1 MTSNIGDNDFGWFIK
16 LLYNLYGYSAILL
29 PVAFVVFMVKHNYCP
44 KKVSTFPLVQLLV
57 YGKGN
62 TNQHPND
69 IETAKLIV
77 QDHHHH
83 NLLLKEEARETKSL
97 ITEDK
102 GRKLCLLL
110 LCFAGLH
117 TSYLSWGIY
126 QEKIMTLEYKID
138 TDQGIT
144 KSKFSDSEFLIFF
157 SRMFTLFTSSVIFLF
172 SFLKGTNAHHSDAES
187 LPSSS
192 KLSPKGLIIAPLYK
206 FSFSSLTNI
215 LSSWCQYEALKYVNF
230 PTQVLSKACKIP
242 SVMMMSRLVS
252 GKKYSTYEYLCGFSI
267 SLGMLLFLLGNHSA
281 NSSTHSHDSSLSSNQ
296 SLYKLMNGLIVLVLY
311 LAFDSFTS
319 NWEEKI
325 YHKYKISPWQMMAGV
340 NFFSITLTLT
350 SLIEQGNLIPA
361 LKLMLSSSELTH
373 DCTILAI
380 SSTIGQFFVF
390 FTISK
395 FGALIFTMIMTL
407 RQIFAILLSFAIYGH
422 SITILSILGILVTFL
437 SIIILR
443 LINMKRR

>member
-138 TDQGIT
+138 TDQ
-144 KSKFSDSEFLIFF
+144 
-157 SRMFTLFTSSVIFLF
+157 
-172 SFLKGTNAHHSDAES
+172 GTNAHHSDAES